1 MKGVDIPVLVKNPVH
16 PEIGLWI
23 GALERFN
30 KAGISKLSAIH
41 RGFHNYKNSV
51 YRNDPKWELPIKLRE
66 RVIDMPIICD
76 PSHIAG
82 KARVVEDIAQTAID
96 MNFDG
101 LMIETHINPTKALSD
116 ADQQILPSQ
125 LNSILQKLV
134 LKSSKLRDQKF
145 RNELRVLRDKI
156 DILDKEIIALFQIR
170 KEIVEQIAQLKDKN
184 KLTIFQIERWF
195 EILKTR
201 KKYANNLNLDDEYV
215 NEIFDVIHKYL
226 ILIQTKKRMI
236 KNWIIKHADKD
247 IINELSQTLNVSEII
262 AHLLTLRGIQNFK
275 QAKKFFRPKLSD
287 LHDPFLMK
295 NMNSIKRIEHAIVNK
310 EKILVYGDYDV
321 DGTTSVSMMF
331 NFLKKQTVEV
341 DYYIPCRYKEGYGI
355 SLNGIDYA
363 HNNNFSLII
372 ALDCGNRA
380 NKQIEYANTKQI
392 DFIICDHHTPS
403 NKIPSAYSILNP
415 KQMNCQYPYKHLS
428 GCGVGFKLIQAF
440 CIYKNLPLD
449 EAYAF
454 LDLVTVS
461 IGADIV

>member
-1 MKGVDIPVLVKNPVH
+1 MKIKQFFTKKPFIISGPCSAESESQVLATAHQNKSYTDVFRAGLWKPRTSPSSFEGVGSQGLKWLQKVREKTGLSVATEVATPKHVEYCLEASIDMLWIGARTTVNPFYVQEIAEALKGVDIPVLVKNPVH

-82 KARVVEDIAQTAID
+82 KAELVEDIAQTAID

-116 ADQQILPSQ
+116 ADQQMLPSQ

-215 NEIFDVIHKYL
+215 NEIFDVIHKYS
-226 ILIQTKKRMI
+226 ILIQTKK
-236 KNWIIKHADKD
+236 
-247 IINELSQTLNVSEII
+247 
-262 AHLLTLRGIQNFK
+262 
-275 QAKKFFRPKLSD
+275 
-287 LHDPFLMK
+287 
-295 NMNSIKRIEHAIVNK
+295 K
-310 EKILVYGDYDV
+310 END
-321 DGTTSVSMMF
+321 
-331 NFLKKQTVEV
+331 
-341 DYYIPCRYKEGYGI
+341 
-355 SLNGIDYA
+355 
-363 HNNNFSLII
+363 
-372 ALDCGNRA
+372 
-380 NKQIEYANTKQI
+380 
-392 DFIICDHHTPS
+392 
-403 NKIPSAYSILNP
+403 
-415 KQMNCQYPYKHLS
+415 
-428 GCGVGFKLIQAF
+428 
-440 CIYKNLPLD
+440 
-449 EAYAF
+449 
-454 LDLVTVS
+454 
-461 IGADIV
+461 